1 MTIKTKFMLWL
12 GAVFASVAAAQLVVP
27 LTDDPALWGPI
38 VISITVFTF
47 LAVAFS
53 PRRWVL
59 ISVPLFT
66 LTIVGLSYFRLH
78 PTDPVAIGVLV
89 VAVPVNLLVAWM
101 RLRGR
106 HRHAGAA

>member
-1 MTIKTKFMLWL
+1 MIIKTKFMLWL

-53 PRRWVL
+53 PRRWAL
-59 ISVPLFT
+59 ISVPLLT
-66 LTIVGLSYFRLH
+66 LNLSAA
-78 PTDPVAIGVLV
+78 DAPVMVRCPFSSHGGSL
-89 VAVPVNLLVAWM
+89 
-101 RLRGR
+101 
-106 HRHAGAA
+106 